1 MFLHSKYNNMFSKIV
16 CKYSQ
21 LPTLNKTHE
30 HQSNQ
35 ELLKAK
41 YKQSKIHLGQ
51 MSYQI
56 LKGKKLNLPV
66 SIIEGN
72 KRLEIKFESSMMIC
86 SLGTMF
92 CF

>member
-1 MFLHSKYNNMFSKIV
+1 MFSKIV

-21 LPTLNKTHE
+21 LPTLNKTLE
-30 HQSNQ
+30 HQSNQELIKKSNQ

>member
-1 MFLHSKYNNMFSKIV
+1 MFSKIV

-21 LPTLNKTHE
+21 RPTLNKTHE
-30 HQSNQ
+30 HQSNQELIKKSNQ